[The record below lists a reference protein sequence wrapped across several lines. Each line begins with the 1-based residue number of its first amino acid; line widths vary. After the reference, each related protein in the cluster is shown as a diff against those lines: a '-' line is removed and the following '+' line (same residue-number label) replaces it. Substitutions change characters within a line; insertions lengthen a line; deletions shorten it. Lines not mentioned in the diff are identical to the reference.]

1 MSDKLI
7 SELEEKTGVVDS
19 DQLAVEGGGV
29 TWRLSLLKLREYLF
43 GVFAILSGA
52 TSKNDFLLLKK
63 FGGDAVYR
71 VSLDN
76 LLPDAVVKTKH
87 LEDSVSAGS
96 GVTESKIAPAAVTHP
111 KLAIDAVHTHN
122 IANAEATG
130 YANWTSK
137 AFGTGVTTDKIVDG
151 AVTGAKGGVPVG
163 AVFHF
168 AGSKAPVGYVACNGE
183 LLPAFDANNPGA
195 TYTSADNI
203 ESIPV
208 WRLQDLRNRL
218 GTQFGAQ
225 GKLPDLRGIFVR
237 GSGRNSIATTR
248 VKIKQDNAGA
258 SGNVFWGSSETNE
271 ERPSTISYTI
281 EFYSDA
287 NYLTKTGSLTYTLAE
302 SLAFS
307 PTHQITGHPNK
318 YYMVYAN
325 KGAVSGSLGTV
336 QQDAMQQHYHALN
349 DPGHGHSAEG
359 KWKNDN
365 HKHKIK
371 YTIRKDL
378 RGGGGSWAMNR
389 LGGSED
395 GWADEI
401 DLGFCGDC
409 VDVSVTSGGT
419 NITVA
424 RYPDIALKAPDE
436 TRPVNMALLACIK
449 Y

>member
-7 SELEEKTGVVDS
+7 SELQEKTGVVDS
-19 DQLAVEGGGV
+19 DQIPVEGGGV
-29 TWRLSLLKLREYLF
+29 TWRLPLLKLREYLF
-43 GVFAILSGA
+43 GIFAVWSAA
-52 TSKNDFLLLKK
+52 TSKNDFLLLKR

-76 LLPDAVVKTKH
+76 VLPDAVVKTKH
-87 LEDSVSAGS
+87 LEDSISTGT

-122 IANAEATG
+122 IAAAEAVNEQ
-130 YANWTSK
+130 NWTSK
-137 AFGTGVTTDKIVDG
+137 DFGTGVTTSKIVDG
-151 AVTGAKGGVPVG
+151 AVTGVKGGVPVG

-168 AGSKAPVGYVACNGE
+168 AGSKAPAGYVACNGDVI
-183 LLPAFDANNPGA
+183 PAFDPANPGA
-195 TYTSADNI
+195 TYTSADNA
-203 ESIPV
+203 EAIPV
-208 WRLQDLRNRL
+208 WRLQDLRNHL
-218 GTQFGAQ
+218 GAQFGGQ

-237 GSGRNSIATTR
+237 GSGRNSVATTR

-287 NYLTKTGSLTYTLAE
+287 NFLTKTSSLTYTLAQ

-307 PTHQITGHPNK
+307 PAHQITGHVNK

-325 KGAVSGSLGTV
+325 KGAVSGSLGAV
-336 QQDAMQQHYHALN
+336 QQDAMQQHYHTLV
-349 DPGHGHSAEG
+349 DPGHNHPASASGSFLTSVGLNQDIRNTGFGEG
-359 KWKNDN
+359 NVDRVRNAWL
-365 HKHKIK
+365 
-371 YTIRKDL
+371 TTAT
-378 RGGGGSWAMNR
+378 GGV
-389 LGGSED
+389 
-395 GWADEI
+395 
-401 DLGFCGDC
+401 GF
-409 VDVSVTSGGT
+409 SISPVTTG
-419 NITVA
+419 ITVA
-424 RYPDIALKAPDE
+424 RHPEIGFKVPDE

>member
-29 TWRLSLLKLREYLF
+29 TWRLPLLKLREYLF
-43 GVFAILSGA
+43 GIFAVWTGA
-52 TSKNDFLLLKK
+52 TSKSDFLLLKR

-71 VSLDN
+71 VSLEN

-96 GVTESKIAPAAVTHP
+96 GITAAKIAPAAVTHP
-111 KLAIDAVHTHN
+111 KLAINSVHTHN
-122 IANAEATG
+122 IANAETTS

-137 AFGTGVTTDKIVDG
+137 DFGTGVTTAKIVDG

-168 AGSKAPVGYVACNGE
+168 AGSKAPAGYVACNGE
-183 LLPAFDANNPGA
+183 LLPAFDAINPGA

-208 WRLQDLRNRL
+208 WRLQDLRNHL

-237 GSGRNSIATTR
+237 GSGRNSVATTR
-248 VKIKQDNAGA
+248 VKIKQDNAGT

-287 NYLTKTGSLTYTLAE
+287 DFVIKTGSLTYTLAE

-307 PTHQITGHPNK
+307 PAHQITGHANK

-336 QQDAMQQHYHALN
+336 QQDAMQQHYHN
-349 DPGHGHSAEG
+349 MVDPGHEHSAEG
-359 KWKNDN
+359 TLRGG
-365 HKHKIK
+365 HKHKIG
-371 YTIRKDL
+371 YETRGDL
-378 RGGGGSWAMNR
+378 KGGGGSSAVSGFSGKGEGQTKDLEWTY
-389 LGGSED
+389 D
-395 GWADEI
+395 GKT
-401 DLGFCGDC
+401 
-409 VDVSVTSGGT
+409 VDITLTSVGT
-419 NITVA
+419 GITIS
-424 RYPDIALKAPDE
+424 RYPDIALKVPDE